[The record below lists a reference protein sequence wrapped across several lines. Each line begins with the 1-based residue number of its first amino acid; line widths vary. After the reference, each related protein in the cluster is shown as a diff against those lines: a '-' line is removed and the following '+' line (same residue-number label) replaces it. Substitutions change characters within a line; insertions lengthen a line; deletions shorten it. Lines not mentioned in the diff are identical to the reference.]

1 MSKEFDQKNFVKSVS
16 TLPGVYAML
25 DKEGLFLYV
34 GKASNLRKRLRSY
47 FGETDRSTRLKR
59 LVSQVAD
66 IQVHITNTESE
77 ALLLENNLIKA
88 HRPHYNIL
96 LRDDK
101 SYPYIRLTLNQ
112 DFPGFSLYRG
122 SLKQPGRY
130 FGPFSNAGAAR
141 ETLSQIQKII
151 PVRQCQD
158 SYFRNRSRPCLQY
171 QIKRCS
177 APCVG
182 LVEPQ
187 SYSDDVQDSIM
198 LLEGKSEK
206 LARLLQARMH
216 ESAGKLDYESAGQ
229 YRDRISA
236 LRRVQETQYV
246 SGRASNADVIVAVR
260 ESHLTCVSVM
270 SIRNGQN
277 LGSRHF
283 FQSAVL
289 DETTSQVLKAILPQ
303 YYLANPIPPE
313 LIVSPAVSDASKL
326 ADFFS
331 KRAGRRVHIKSRV
344 RDFRAQWL
352 QLAELNATERLARHL
367 ASRESYTDRLK
378 DLSQRLGL
386 DGPPARL
393 ECFDISHSAGE
404 APVGSC
410 VVFDQEGP
418 VPSQYRRFNI
428 RNVTPGD
435 DYGAMRQALE
445 RRYRRVTERELAVPD
460 ILFVDGGKG
469 QHAIAE
475 AVLN

>member
-1 MSKEFDQKNFVKSVS
+1 MV
-16 TLPGVYAML
+16 
-25 DKEGLFLYV
+25 
-34 GKASNLRKRLRSY
+34 
-47 FGETDRSTRLKR
+47 
-59 LVSQVAD
+59 
-66 IQVHITNTESE
+66 
-77 ALLLENNLIKA
+77 
-88 HRPHYNIL
+88 
-96 LRDDK
+96 
-101 SYPYIRLTLNQ
+101 
-112 DFPGFSLYRG
+112 
-122 SLKQPGRY
+122 
-130 FGPFSNAGAAR
+130 
-141 ETLSQIQKII
+141 
-151 PVRQCQD
+151 
-158 SYFRNRSRPCLQY
+158 
-171 QIKRCS
+171 
-177 APCVG
+177 
-182 LVEPQ
+182 
-187 SYSDDVQDSIM
+187 
-198 LLEGKSEK
+198 
-206 LARLLQARMH
+206 
-216 ESAGKLDYESAGQ
+216 SAGKLDYESAGR

-246 SGRASNADVIVAVR
+246 SGRANNTDVFVAVR
-260 ESHLTCVSVM
+260 EAHLTCVSVM

-303 YYLANPIPPE
+303 YYLSNPIPPE
-313 LIVSPAVSDASKL
+313 LIVSPEVSGASKL

-331 KRAGRRVHIKSRV
+331 KRAERKIYIKTRV

-386 DGPPARL
+386 EGLPMRL
-393 ECFDISHSAGE
+393 ECFDISHSSGE

-428 RNVTPGD
+428 RDVTPGD
-435 DYGAMRQALE
+435 DYGAIRQALE
-445 RRYRRVTERELAVPD
+445 RRYRRVTETEQVVPD

-475 AVLN
+475 AVLNEFLLGDVTVVAVAKGADRNAGRERLYVSGVVRALTLPRTSTALHLVQQIRDEAHRFAITGHRLRRSRARLNSVLQDIPGIGATRRQSLLHHFGGLQQVQRAPVEDLSKAPGISVSLAERIYHYFKQN